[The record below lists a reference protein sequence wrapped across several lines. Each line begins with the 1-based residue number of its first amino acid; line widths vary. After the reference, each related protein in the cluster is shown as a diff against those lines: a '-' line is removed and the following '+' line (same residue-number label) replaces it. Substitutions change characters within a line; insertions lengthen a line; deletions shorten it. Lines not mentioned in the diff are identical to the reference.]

1 MIIVYTLIDYGDEF
15 IIPSPYA
22 RTAMGP
28 APKSPITH
36 ERNDAC
42 VAEHRGRMLDLTKRS

>member
-1 MIIVYTLIDYGDEF
+1 METEF
-15 IIPSPYA
+15 IIPNPYA
-22 RTAMGP
+22 RTSMDP
-28 APKSPITH
+28 APKSPTRL